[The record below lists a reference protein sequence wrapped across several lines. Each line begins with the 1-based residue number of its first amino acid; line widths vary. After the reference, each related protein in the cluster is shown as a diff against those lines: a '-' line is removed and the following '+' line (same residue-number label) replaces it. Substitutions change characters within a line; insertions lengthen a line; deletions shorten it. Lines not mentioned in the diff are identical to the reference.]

1 MGESIRIAVERAL
14 TNHFLGTTS
23 GFGAGPVRTIDAAPS
38 NLSVALGQQFG
49 PDPVTVLAEACDG
62 PYVTARVLSD
72 GWDARW
78 PDAESP
84 GFFRYLVL
92 SCAVVALAVDAD
104 SKDFGINLAALW
116 RCDNIFGSRAALPGL
131 WTKLET
137 WCRARRASGAAIREF
152 IAPAKGRVA
161 LSRFG
166 LGNVTHLGPTY
177 QVAFPTWR
185 DLSHLRTVLSRR
197 PELLQIVQDP
207 FEAARHLCPL
217 IEGDK
222 DFKLPMR
229 LASAEYKQLYEAK
242 ATLLRLHRFWGALS
256 QVLSEIGVRPKREP
270 AGVPELTVRLGGG
283 IDDAEATLCLRG
295 VRDDA
300 NDGSGTVEGPAGLV
314 IDGAEEWMRKRGR
327 RFVQSSLAMALED
340 GAVLMLEAGFARW
353 ATSDEVAELGGRC
366 LLLRRDGHRRD
377 LDGAGRLLGRL
388 SDKWSLYG
396 PIDGLAKAS
405 LLSKLGIGARSSL
418 EHRAGIYVRGGVKV
432 GSAFLGKPAFLP
444 KVFVASDGEVSLIR
458 GDDFPPEVRLVQ
470 SAKRQFAVESLRT
483 VSGSAAI
490 RLEEAPVEG
499 IDPLVAERPI
509 TFAAEAEEHSRLR
522 EPDQVRWTCVVE
534 LRVEQA
540 ATIHLGTIAP
550 NSAESRGSAAGQM
563 RDLAEA
569 VYAGGAGGWSEAD
582 LVDLVGE
589 VTGPRGPSVWDV
601 LRGLQEAGWLSS
613 TIATTWRVRRWWLRK
628 PELAP
633 VVLENAPCFVLR
645 GSCPDALRRRFDATV
660 RQGGGQVLAGRA
672 AGDYCLSPLAA
683 AGVERDKLL
692 AELRWSCV
700 DLPKVVRVRAP
711 ACWPVTDQE
720 PSRHEPVARW
730 GMSSGRFEAK
740 TSAEDSPVE
749 LIRHRR
755 EAADRAD
762 LYTVRSGSAA
772 EPPWVG
778 VSRTA
783 AILETYRRAR
793 LPMFEVRG
801 SWLLRLPQDGY
812 LPLPIA
818 EAAALRTLRASGP
831 YLDGERWTYAYPIDD
846 KLLDEVRYLL
856 GDAIIREVPAA
867 DGGSRHSVRMS
878 AAEMGLVRARHGLR
892 THFGTRS

>member
-1 MGESIRIAVERAL
+1 MAELEQEVVERAL
-14 TNHFLGTTS
+14 TTHYLGTES
-23 GFGAGPVRTIDAAPS
+23 GYGAGPVRTINASRSSLAG
-38 NLSVALGQQFG
+38 ALGPACG
-49 PDPVTVLAEACDG
+49 TDPVAMLTRACGG
-62 PYVTARVLSD
+62 PFATAHVLSD
-72 GWDARW
+72 GWNATW
-78 PDAESP
+78 PDAGSP

-92 SCAVVALAVDAD
+92 TCAVVALADDAD
-104 SKDFGINLAALW
+104 SRDFGVNLAALW
-116 RCDNIFGSRAALPGL
+116 QCDNIFGSRVALPGL
-131 WTKLET
+131 WTKLEA
-137 WCRARRASGAAIREF
+137 WCRAQRARGAPIREF
-152 IAPAKGRVA
+152 IVPAKGRAA

-197 PELLQIVQDP
+197 PELAQLLQDP

-217 IEGDK
+217 IEGDE
-222 DFKLPMR
+222 DFKYPMR

-242 ATLLRLHRFWGALS
+242 ATLLRLHRFWAALS
-256 QVLSEIGVRPKREP
+256 QVLSETGGRLKRELS
-270 AGVPELTVRLGGG
+270 GIPELTVRLGGG
-283 IDDAEATLCLRG
+283 VDDAEATLCLRG
-295 VRDDA
+295 VRDE
-300 NDGSGTVEGPAGLV
+300 GSDRGGTSVEGPAGLV
-314 IDGAEEWMRKRGR
+314 IDGAGEWMKKRGT
-327 RFVQSSLAMALED
+327 RFLQSSLAKALED
-340 GAVLMLEAGFARW
+340 GAVLLLETGFARW
-353 ATSDEVAELGGRC
+353 ATSDEVAELEGRC

-377 LDGAGRLLGRL
+377 LAGAGRLLGRL

-396 PIDGLAKAS
+396 PIDGLARTS
-405 LLSKLGIGARSSL
+405 LLSKLGIGAHSSL
-418 EHRAGIYVRGGVKV
+418 EQHAGIFVRGGVKV
-432 GSAFLGKPAFLP
+432 GSAFLGRTAFLP
-444 KVFVASDGEVSLIR
+444 TVFVTSDGEVSLIR
-458 GDDFPPEVRLVQ
+458 GDDFTPEVRLVQ
-470 SAKRQFAVESLRT
+470 AAKREFVLESLHT
-483 VSGSAAI
+483 VNGRAAI

-499 IDPLVAERPI
+499 IDPLVAERAI
-509 TFAAEAEEHSRLR
+509 TFTAEAKEHSRLR
-522 EPDQVRWTCVVE
+522 EIDEVRWSCVAE

-540 ATIHLGTIAP
+540 ATTYLVAIAP
-550 NSAESRGSAAGQM
+550 DSAESIGPAARQM

-582 LVDLVGE
+582 IVDLVGE
-589 VTGPRGPSVWDV
+589 VAGPRGPSVWDV
-601 LRGLQEAGWLSS
+601 LRAFQEAGWLRS
-613 TIATTWRVRRWWLRK
+613 TIATTWRVRRWWLRQ
-628 PELAP
+628 PELVP
-633 VVLENAPCFVLR
+633 VFLENAQRFVLR
-645 GSCPDALRRRFDATV
+645 GSCPEALRRRFGATV
-660 RQGGGQVLAGRA
+660 REAGGQVLEGRA
-672 AGDYCLSPLAA
+672 AGDYCQSPLAA
-683 AGVERDKLL
+683 AGVERDKLI

-711 ACWPVTDQE
+711 ACWPVTEQE

-730 GMSSGRFEAK
+730 DMCSGRFEAK
-740 TSAEDSPVE
+740 TSIEDSPLE

-762 LYTVRSGSAA
+762 LYTVRSASVA

-801 SWLLRLPQDGY
+801 PWLLRLPQDGY

-846 KLLDEVRYLL
+846 KLLEEVRYLL
-856 GDAIIREVPAA
+856 GDAIIRDVPV
-867 DGGSRHSVRMS
+867 DRVSRHSVRMS

-892 THFGTRS
+892 TNFGTRS